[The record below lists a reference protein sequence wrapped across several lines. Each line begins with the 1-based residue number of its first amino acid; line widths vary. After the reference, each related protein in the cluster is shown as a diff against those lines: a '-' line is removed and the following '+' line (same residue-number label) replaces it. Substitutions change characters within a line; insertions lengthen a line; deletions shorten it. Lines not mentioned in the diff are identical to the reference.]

1 LYIESTPSALSIII
15 LHFFNIAFLF
25 WLWVAT
31 LEQDFGGNDVEA
43 DAGDTIGASHA
54 VVGGVTSATGATV
67 TVAGDVDGAVG
78 AVFTIVGDVAGV
90 VDTMSDTG
98 LISDLPCVVVSG
110 TSVTDAMAKGETAAD
125 SAEDATGTCCGIT
138 CAEGAMCDVGVI
150 GVGWLGVVFDGV
162 VGRTWGWNGHV
173 EFPRRTNKIFHR
185 YHSVQSLRMVD
196 PHRLAYLVLSS
207 IVH

>member
-1 LYIESTPSALSIII
+1 LYIESTPSALFIRI
-15 LHFFNIAFLF
+15 LHFVNIAFLF

-31 LEQDFGGNDVEA
+31 FEQDVGGNDVEA
-43 DAGDTIGASHA
+43 DAGDAIGALHA
-54 VVGGVTSATGATV
+54 VVGGVTGATGATV
-67 TVAGDVDGAVG
+67 TVARNMDGAVG
-78 AVFTIVGDVAGV
+78 AVYTIVGDVASV
-90 VDTMSDTG
+90 VDTMFETG
-98 LISDLPCVVVSG
+98 VISDLPCVVVSG
-110 TSVTDAMAKGETAAD
+110 TSVTDDMAKGETPH
-125 SAEDATGTCCGIT
+125 SAEDATGTCCGVT

-150 GVGWLGVVFDGV
+150 CVEWLGVIFDGV

-173 EFPRRTNKIFHR
+173 EFPRRTNKMFHR